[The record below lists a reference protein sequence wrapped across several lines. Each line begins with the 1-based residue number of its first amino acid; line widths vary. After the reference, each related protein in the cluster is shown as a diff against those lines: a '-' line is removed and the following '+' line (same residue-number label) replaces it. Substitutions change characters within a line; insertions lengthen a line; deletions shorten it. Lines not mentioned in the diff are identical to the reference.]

1 MKERGLSYT
10 AEATYEDMYW
20 KHDEDDDDD
29 DEDLTP
35 PPHSQAVLTFITLF
49 YTLLQLISEA
59 ARRFRMSALLES
71 LPCESCHNI
80 ELGEKRNK
88 ESVILNLLKHPNRF
102 YWGLSRENREPI
114 EENFP
119 DWRTLHIWRIF
130 TKWHGLKGCIHVKT
144 FADHEMRGGEDFDI
158 FPK

>member
-20 KHDEDDDDD
+20 KHDEDDDD

-88 ESVILNLLKHPNRF
+88 ESVILYLLNNPTGSIGVYR
-102 YWGLSRENREPI
+102 
-114 EENFP
+114 
-119 DWRTLHIWRIF
+119 
-130 TKWHGLKGCIHVKT
+130 
-144 FADHEMRGGEDFDI
+144 
-158 FPK
+158 